1 MLKKINNKRK
11 NSGFVVTA
19 ELLLVT
25 TILAIGLITGLSKL
39 RDQTIAELS
48 DSAAAIGSI
57 NQSYTI
63 QGTNWNTS
71 ATNVATVSGFA
82 FNDNPDNGTEVGG
95 DGKVVVYYG
104 APNASESNA
113 AEEANID

>member
-1 MLKKINNKRK
+1 MPRLMRE
-11 NSGFVVTA
+11 A
-19 ELLLVT
+19 L
-25 TILAIGLITGLSKL
+25 GL
-39 RDQTIAELS
+39 
-48 DSAAAIGSI
+48 
-57 NQSYTI
+57 

-104 APNASESNA
+104 APDPSETNAATESNL
-113 AEEANID
+113 D